1 VSGFWVGADFN
12 FWIFG
17 LVLGGENLLGFLK
30 KLNPEEPKSE
40 RLLYWKIF
48 H

>member
-1 VSGFWVGADFN
+1 MGADFN

-30 KLNPEEPKSE
+30 KLNPEEPKSLSNAT
-40 RLLYWKIF
+40 LLENF
-48 H
+48 SVGCA